1 MKTWIVGRG
10 RDLLSLVRSL
20 PRRNENK
27 AHPRR
32 IFFLLY
38 MSEAY
43 LEGMKTALQ
52 GALMPHRPYWSEAYL
67 EGMKTGVPDAW
78 RVRSILTSEAYLEG
92 MKTGHGSAERLRF
105 LSPKP
110 TSKE

>member
-1 MKTWIVGRG
+1 
-10 RDLLSLVRSL
+10 
-20 PRRNENK
+20 
-27 AHPRR
+27 
-32 IFFLLY
+32 

-43 LEGMKTALQ
+43 LEGMKTASSFSMSFVPVLQ
-52 GALMPHRPYWSEAYL
+52 
-67 EGMKTGVPDAW
+67 
-78 RVRSILTSEAYLEG
+78 SEAYLEG